1 MTMRPTPNA
10 VLRLFI
16 HEVVSGPMRSAAINA
31 LRSNHTA
38 SQIEA
43 AFRHLGLKKLGSGN
57 ARDVYD
63 LGDGTVIKA
72 AVGTEGLRQNRIE
85 RESMASPCGGADAPV
100 VRATAADPND
110 VWVIAPKV
118 ETVTGARLNRAIRDL
133 VGLPSWEELSYVLD
147 AGLGTFP
154 DDDDLQALVP
164 RHERLYERSD
174 WYRRLFD
181 FVQACSFDPAELH
194 GDNWGLDADGQLVV
208 IDLG

>member
-1 MTMRPTPNA
+1 MGSLFNA
-10 VLRLFI
+10 TLRLFI
-16 HEVVSGPMRSAAINA
+16 REVVSGPMRSAAINA

-72 AVGTEGLRQNRIE
+72 AVGTEGLIQNRAE
-85 RESMASPCGGADAPV
+85 RESMSSSCSEPEAPV
-100 VRATAADPND
+100 VRAIDCDPQD

-118 ETVTGARLNRAIRDL
+118 EPVTGSRLDKAIKDL
-133 VGLPSWEELSYVLD
+133 VGLPDWEELSYVLD
-147 AGLGTFP
+147 AGLGSFP
-154 DDDDLQALVP
+154 DDEDLQTLVP
-164 RHERLYERSD
+164 KHERLYERSD

-181 FVQACSFDPAELH
+181 FVKACGFDPAELH
-194 GDNWGLDADGQLVV
+194 GGNWGFDANGQLVV